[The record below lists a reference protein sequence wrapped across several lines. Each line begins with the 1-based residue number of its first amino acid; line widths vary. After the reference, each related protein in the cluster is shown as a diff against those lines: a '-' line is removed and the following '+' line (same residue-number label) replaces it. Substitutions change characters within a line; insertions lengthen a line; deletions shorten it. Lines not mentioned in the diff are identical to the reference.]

1 MQWLKSIGIPVN
13 PEIRLC
19 NGADE
24 VLGFYQDIQ
33 NKRSSLGYDIDGTV
47 LKINDIALQNELG
60 FISKAP
66 RWATAYKFP
75 PKKN

>member
-1 MQWLKSIGIPVN
+1 MAKIYRDSSK

-24 VLGFYQDIQ
+24 VLGFYRDIQ

-47 LKINDIALQNELG
+47 LKNQ
-60 FISKAP
+60 
-66 RWATAYKFP
+66 
-75 PKKN
+75 